1 MTKTQLIAHLAEKAK
16 LTKKAAAEVLE
27 TLIDGIV
34 ATVKS
39 GDEVRIQGF
48 GTFRANERAA
58 RNGVNPK
65 DPSQKIKIPAM
76 RVVSFKAGSDFKK
89 AVKSTKVSKK

>member
-16 LTKKAAAEVLE
+16 LTKKAAAEVLDI
-27 TLIDGIV
+27 LITGIV
-34 ATVKS
+34 STVKG

-48 GTFRANERAA
+48 GTFKANKRAA

-65 DPSQKIKIPAM
+65 NPSEKIKIPAM

-89 AVKSTKVSKK
+89 AVKSVK

>member
-1 MTKTQLIAHLAEKAK
+1 MLIAHLAEKSK
-16 LTKKAAAEVLE
+16 MTKKMSAEVLQL
-27 TLIDGIV
+27 LIDGIV
-34 ATVKS
+34 ATVKW

-48 GTFRANERAA
+48 WTFRANERAA

-76 RVVSFKAGSDFKK
+76 RVVSFKAWSDFKK
-89 AVKSTKVSKK
+89 AVKASRLKAHK